1 MQKTETYEEI
11 NRHSATRLC
20 PQLDETA
27 LIQALVSQYLA
38 HDGYVDTAR
47 AFAED
52 VQNESQALDSDTS
65 RLGISS
71 LDPKGDADA
80 VNRQRNQASLFV
92 LRPSC

>member
-1 MQKTETYEEI
+1 MEKAQTCEEI
-11 NRHSATRLC
+11 NRHSIAKLY
-20 PQLDETA
+20 PPFDETA

-52 VQNESQALDSDTS
+52 VQNENRALNTS
-65 RLGISS
+65 PGKSVIGS

-80 VNRQRNQASLFV
+80 VNRQRM
-92 LRPSC
+92 

>member
-1 MQKTETYEEI
+1 
-11 NRHSATRLC
+11 
-20 PQLDETA
+20 LDETA

-52 VQNESQALDSDTS
+52 VQNESQALDSSND
-65 RLGISS
+65 RLDVSS

-80 VNRQRNQASLFV
+80 VNRQRNELLFFV
-92 LRPSC
+92 SRRYAEHVQE